1 MATSYFTHDSNARN
15 SEKMQNM
22 RSQLDGM
29 TAAAVYGVYWMLVE
43 LLRDAEGYMCVKNYK
58 RLAFECRVSEE
69 FVRSVVEDY
78 GLFDI
83 SEDGK
88 IISSH
93 GLEER
98 MAIMEVKSKAG
109 KKGAASRWAKK
120 HDEMAQNGE
129 NMRPQSDANAIK
141 LNKTLATKKSSKS
154 ISPSLDSSPQGSE
167 SEGEEKEK
175 ILFEFVFEKNLAA
188 PEKELESFLDYNN
201 RDGRIWAQMSEDR
214 KSEAIKRW
222 RQEPPQ
228 SPRFRKDFLSMWRN
242 VYEVLRETGA
252 PTEVRLDALSDTIA
266 IATRG
271 IYVRLTC
278 SLRLKNYLESEEVLI
293 KVRPHILGYVKL
305 QKAQYLQYL
314 IE

>member
-1 MATSYFTHDSNARN
+1 MAKAFFSHDCDARLNNKMLKLRATHGPA
-15 SEKMQNM
+15 
-22 RSQLDGM
+22 G
-29 TAAAVYGVYWMLVE
+29 YGIYWMLVE
-43 LLRDAEGYMCVKNYK
+43 RLRAEEGCCAEKNYTILSFDLHADEALIK
-58 RLAFECRVSEE
+58 
-69 FVRSVVEDY
+69 SVVEDF

-88 IISSH
+88 TFRCH
-93 GLEER
+93 GLDER
-98 MAIMEVKSKAG
+98 MELAESRSRSG
-109 KKGAASRWAKK
+109 KKGAAARWSKDGK
-120 HDEMAQNGE
+120 NGKPMANSCE
-129 NMRPQSDANAIK
+129 ANANK

-175 ILFEFVFEKNLAA
+175 ILFEFFFEKNLAS
-188 PEKELESFLDYNN
+188 PEKEVELFLDYNN
-201 RDGRIWAQMSEDR
+201 RDGRIWAQMSEER
-214 KSEAIKRW
+214 KDEAIKRW
-222 RQEPPQ
+222 RQEPAQ

-266 IATRG
+266 IATKG